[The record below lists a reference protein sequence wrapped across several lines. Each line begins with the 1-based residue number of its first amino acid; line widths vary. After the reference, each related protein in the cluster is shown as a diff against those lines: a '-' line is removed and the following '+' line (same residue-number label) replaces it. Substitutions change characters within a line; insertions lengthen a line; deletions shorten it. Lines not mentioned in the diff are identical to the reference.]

1 LNMLDITFDDA
12 PWMLELKKLPVGAT
26 FSAARFLTLTEGE
39 DPIEFDEALQFI
51 ENHRILLDV
60 SDLPPITLSGSDA
73 LRLKQEAQLAYTG
86 DVTCGLDENDPLK
99 LYLQELA
106 FTPAA
111 GDVQLLAEEYAAG
124 KQHLAEQIVTLSLS
138 RVVETAFSYTGHGVL
153 LLDLIQEG
161 SMGLW
166 QSLLSYE
173 KGDFSEYSQGFISRY
188 MARIVIQQARDSG
201 AGQKLRQD
209 MEDYLDVDQ
218 RLLAELGRNAVAEEI
233 AEAMHI
239 SVEEVNVIEKM
250 VITARNVE
258 RAHEAQKEPE
268 PSPEDDQAVEDTAY
282 FRLRQQ
288 IAELLSGLSET
299 DAKLLTMRF
308 GLEGGAPMTPT
319 QVGNSLGLTPEQ
331 VVQREAAALA
341 KLRNQ

>member
-1 LNMLDITFDDA
+1 MLDVTFDDA
-12 PWMLELKKLPVGAT
+12 PWMLELKNLPVGAT
-26 FSAARFLTLTEGE
+26 FSAARFLTLTEAE
-39 DPIEFDEALQFI
+39 DPFGFDEALQFV
-51 ENHRILLDV
+51 EDRGILLDV
-60 SDLPPITLSGSDA
+60 SDLPPISLSGSDA
-73 LRLKQEAQLAYTG
+73 LRLKQEAELAHTG
-86 DVTCGLDENDPLK
+86 DVTCGLDENDPLS

-106 FTPAA
+106 STPAA
-111 GDVQLLAEEYAAG
+111 GDVQLLAEAYKTG

-138 RVVETAFSYTGHGVL
+138 CVVETAFSYTGHGVL

-173 KGDFSEYSQGFISRY
+173 TGDFSEHAQGFISRY
-188 MARIVIQQARDSG
+188 MARVVIQQARDSG

-218 RLLAELGRNAVAEEI
+218 RLLTELGRNPVTEEI

-239 SVEEVNVIEKM
+239 SAEEVRVIEKM
-250 VITARNVE
+250 VLTARNME

-268 PSPEDDQAVEDTAY
+268 PSLEDDQAIEDTAY
-282 FRLRQQ
+282 FHLRQQ
-288 IAELLSGLSET
+288 IAELLSSLSET

-331 VVQREAAALA
+331 VVKREAAALA

>member
-1 LNMLDITFDDA
+1 MNMLDITFDDA

-166 QSLLSYE
+166 QSLLNYE

-341 KLRNQ
+341 KFRNQ